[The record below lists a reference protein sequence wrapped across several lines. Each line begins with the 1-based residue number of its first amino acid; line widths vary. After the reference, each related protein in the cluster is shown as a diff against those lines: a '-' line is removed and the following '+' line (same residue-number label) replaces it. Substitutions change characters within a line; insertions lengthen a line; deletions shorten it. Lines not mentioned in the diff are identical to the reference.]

1 MSECSDFSDISDFET
16 ECSSLNIDISN
27 GSPININNFII
38 VHYNINSVL
47 ATDRIEQLSDYCK
60 TLNIDVLILTESKLD
75 ETIPDN
81 LLTIP
86 GYHEPVRRD
95 RAINGRYGGGV
106 LIYISESL
114 VFQNKPE
121 FQSENFEH
129 LWVDVRINNTIF
141 AINAFYRPPKESQED
156 HQKFLNTADNILSKL
171 RDYDKAK
178 YKIIASDLNFG
189 NCYSKMPILNHKPLD
204 SAASDLFSSHG
215 FQQLI
220 DIPTRFTINCI
231 SLIDL
236 IFVNESDDV
245 VCHGTLP
252 RIADH
257 EGVLVSF
264 NIESKKQKPK
274 TKIIYDYKNADI
286 IGLTKYIKE
295 FDFDNT
301 VFSKPTVNQTDIY
314 SEILKNAFAQFVQP
328 WANNYTR
335 LLLRKKNRNYLFY
348 KKCELDYRNCLN
360 TVNARPEIVT
370 RF

>member
-1 MSECSDFSDISDFET
+1 MFNQVQLLLSIGTDDCSMSDLMSECSDFSDISDFET

-178 YKIIASDLNFG
+178 YKIIASDLNVG
-189 NCYSKMPILNHKPLD
+189 NCYSKMPILNH
-204 SAASDLFSSHG
+204 
-215 FQQLI
+215 
-220 DIPTRFTINCI
+220 
-231 SLIDL
+231 
-236 IFVNESDDV
+236 
-245 VCHGTLP
+245 
-252 RIADH
+252 
-257 EGVLVSF
+257 
-264 NIESKKQKPK
+264 
-274 TKIIYDYKNADI
+274 
-286 IGLTKYIKE
+286 
-295 FDFDNT
+295 
-301 VFSKPTVNQTDIY
+301 
-314 SEILKNAFAQFVQP
+314 
-328 WANNYTR
+328 
-335 LLLRKKNRNYLFY
+335 
-348 KKCELDYRNCLN
+348 
-360 TVNARPEIVT
+360 
-370 RF
+370 